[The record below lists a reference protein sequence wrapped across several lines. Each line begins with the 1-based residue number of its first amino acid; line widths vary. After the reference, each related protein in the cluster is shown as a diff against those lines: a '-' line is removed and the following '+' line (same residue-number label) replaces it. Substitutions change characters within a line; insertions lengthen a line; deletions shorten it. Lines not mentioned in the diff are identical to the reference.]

1 VIGRCA
7 LLLVLLFAALPR
19 PAGAQPLIAD
29 LSSHLIGISTGFTGT
44 SVVLFGATDGGG
56 DIVVVVRGPNRDMTV
71 RRKSRVGAI
80 WINTRQISF
89 GDVPGFYAVGSSR
102 PIGEITSPSMRA
114 LYQIG
119 TENLRMPLKSR
130 ANQQREKE
138 FRRALVASQE
148 ADGLFAM
155 DPGKVDFLGD
165 RLFRTTISFP
175 ANVPTGAYTVEVF
188 LIRDKQV
195 IAGQT
200 TPLIVSKVGIDARL
214 YDFADRQSLAY
225 GVIAVLLAVM
235 AGWLGSFAFRGT

>member
-1 VIGRCA
+1 
-7 LLLVLLFAALPR
+7 
-19 PAGAQPLIAD
+19 
-29 LSSHLIGISTGFTGT
+29 
-44 SVVLFGATDGGG
+44 
-56 DIVVVVRGPNRDMTV
+56 
-71 RRKSRVGAI
+71 
-80 WINTRQISF
+80 
-89 GDVPGFYAVGSSR
+89 
-102 PIGEITSPSMRA
+102 
-114 LYQIG
+114 
-119 TENLRMPLKSR
+119 MPLKSR